1 MQGLSSRYDKTLIL
15 IVSSLSVA
23 GYLYIGYFIPRYHT
37 FELISAYVALFACY
51 LILYFYLNSRE
62 GEVWIVLAVLFRLV
76 LLFSI
81 PALSDDFYRFSWD
94 GRLLAAGF
102 NPYVH
107 VPDFYMDSQFA
118 IHGIDISLY
127 KNLNFTAYHSMYPP
141 VAQFTGWLGA
151 LLDSNSIFWGVFI
164 QRLFIV
170 LAEIGSI
177 LIMRKL
183 AASLNIKSGQVI
195 LYALNP
201 LVILELT
208 GNLHHEAFVIFF
220 LMLSILWIKKRPQF
234 GMIEEEKLSD
244 TQKDCLEKIDTVS
257 LRLSHMVDKILV
269 LFLPFINSQLING
282 FLSSGSLYFQKF
294 EFNASIYYLVRE
306 VGFWYKGYNIIQTA
320 GPRLGM
326 LVLVLI
332 ILFSWYAWKRRMPEP
347 LAFMWVLVIY
357 VVFATTL
364 HPWYILPILAFS
376 VFTRYKFPVVW
387 SLMIFFTYSG
397 YSANAYSENPLVIA
411 IEYLVVYGVMLYE
424 IFLFPEGRNMF
435 SRSFGK
441 IL

>member
-1 MQGLSSRYDKTLIL
+1 
-15 IVSSLSVA
+15 
-23 GYLYIGYFIPRYHT
+23 
-37 FELISAYVALFACY
+37 
-51 LILYFYLNSRE
+51 
-62 GEVWIVLAVLFRLV
+62 
-76 LLFSI
+76 
-81 PALSDDFYRFSWD
+81 
-94 GRLLAAGF
+94 
-102 NPYVH
+102 
-107 VPDFYMDSQFA
+107 
-118 IHGIDISLY
+118 
-127 KNLNFTAYHSMYPP
+127 MYPP

-151 LLDSNSIFWGVFI
+151 LLTSNSIFWGVFI

-234 GMIEEEKLSD
+234 GSAVAFGFAVCSKL
-244 TQKDCLEKIDTVS
+244 LPLIFLPVIVS
-257 LRLSHMVDKILV
+257 KLKFKTAVLYCSVIAFVVLV

-357 VVFATTL
+357 VAFTTTL

-411 IEYLVVYGVMLYE
+411 MEYLVVYGVMLYE
-424 IFLFPEGRNMF
+424 IFLFSEGRNMF